1 MHGSTIAL
9 VILSVIAT
17 GLNSLKI
24 MEELG
29 AIEVFLSMSTPTS
42 PIKIIFD
49 TDPGGDDIFALFWL
63 QSLIKQGFA
72 ELIAITTAAGNVA
85 ASKTFSSASQILSLG
100 GLAHV
105 EVGRGV
111 EIPLSEDAA
120 HIHGNDGMGNLS
132 ERLPSPV
139 HDYETAR
146 YSDEILIDRLNS
158 TPGEITVIAIAPL
171 TNLAS
176 AESKQPGIL
185 QKAKEII
192 VMGGAFHCPG
202 NITSHAEFN
211 LWFNPTAAEIVLNS
225 RRDLVVTSLDITRQL
240 ILTREMALQVYNTNP
255 ESQLAQFLMELCE
268 FMIGT
273 ALQYRET
280 QGIEG
285 FLVHDAA
292 TLGYLFY
299 PETMLWRRSRIQIE
313 TQGKWTHGQTLIDD
327 RLTTKP
333 SANAWIAT
341 QVDAPKFFAS
351 FIEDLKVLV
360 R

>member
-1 MHGSTIAL
+1 MRAIA
-9 VILSVIAT
+9 VS
-17 GLNSLKI
+17 
-24 MEELG
+24 
-29 AIEVFLSMSTPTS
+29 LSMSIPSNPT
-42 PIKIIFD
+42 KIIFD

-63 QSLIKQGFA
+63 QSLIKQGYA
-72 ELIAITTAAGNVA
+72 ELIAVTTAAGNVA

-100 GLAHV
+100 RLAHV
-105 EVGRGV
+105 EIGRGV
-111 EIPLSEDAA
+111 EVSNSPEDAA

-132 ERLPSPV
+132 ALLPSPV

-146 YSDEILIDRLNS
+146 YSDEILIDRLS
-158 TPGEITVIAIAPL
+158 SLPGEITVIAIAPL

-176 AESKQPGIL
+176 AELKHPGIL

-211 LWFNPTAAEIVLNS
+211 LWFNPEAAEIVLNS
-225 RRDLVVTSLDITRQL
+225 RNDLVVTSLDITRHL
-240 ILTREMALQVYNTNP
+240 IFTKEMALQIYNTNA
-255 ESQLAQFLMELCE
+255 ESQIAQFLMKLCE
-268 FMIGT
+268 FMIST

-280 QGIEG
+280 HGIEG

-299 PETMLWRRSRIQIE
+299 PETMQWRRSSIQIE

-327 RLTTKP
+327 RLSTKP
-333 SANAWIAT
+333 PANAWIAT
-341 QVDAPKFFAS
+341 QVDATKFFTS
-351 FIEDLKVLV
+351 FIEDLKELV